1 MRDGAQQYMDYY
13 QIISS
18 NFQST
23 IETIAASVDTLA
35 EPVNRASELM
45 VRALLADRKII
56 TCGNG
61 VDGALAQLFA
71 CNLLSRFEHDR
82 PALPALALNS
92 DGTSLTAIAETGGLN
107 DIYSRQLRA
116 LGQPGD
122 VLLCISSAGEANN
135 LLRATQAA
143 HERNM
148 GVVALSNATDSE
160 LGTLLHPEDVEIRI
174 DSLRRPRVVE
184 LHTMTLNCLCEL
196 IEHSLFG
203 SYNQD

>member
-1 MRDGAQQYMDYY
+1 MDYY

-18 NFQST
+18 NFQGT

-56 TCGNG
+56 ACGNG
-61 VDGALAQLFA
+61 VDGTLAQLFA

-82 PALPALALNS
+82 PALPAIAINS
-92 DGTSLTAIAETGGLN
+92 DGAGLTAIADTGGFN
-107 DIYSRQLRA
+107 DIYSRQIRA
-116 LGQPGD
+116 LGQAGD

-135 LLRATQAA
+135 LLRAAQAA

-148 GVVALSNATDSE
+148 EVVALSNATDSE
-160 LGTLLHPEDVEIRI
+160 FGTLLQSEDVEICI

-184 LHTMTLNCLCEL
+184 LHTMTINCLCEL

-203 SYNQD
+203 SYSQD

>member
-1 MRDGAQQYMDYY
+1 MDYY
-13 QIISS
+13 QIISG
-18 NFQST
+18 NFQDT
-23 IETIAASVDTLA
+23 IETIATSVDTLA
-35 EPVNRASELM
+35 EPVSRASQLM
-45 VRALLADRKII
+45 VRALLGDRKII
-56 TCGNG
+56 ACGNG
-61 VDGALAQLFA
+61 ADGALAQLFA

-82 PALPALALNS
+82 PALPALALSS
-92 DGTSLTAIAETGGLN
+92 DGASLTAIADTGGLN

-116 LGQPGD
+116 LGQEGD

-135 LLRATQAA
+135 LLRAVQAA

-148 GVVALSNATDSE
+148 EVVALSNATDSE
-160 LGTLLHPEDVEIRI
+160 LGTLLQSEDVEIRI

-203 SYNQD
+203 SYQE

>member
-1 MRDGAQQYMDYY
+1 MDYY
-13 QIISS
+13 QSISN

-23 IETIAASVDTLA
+23 IETIAGSVDTLA
-35 EPVNRASELM
+35 EPVGLACELM
-45 VRALLADRKII
+45 VRALLEDRKII

-92 DGTSLTAIAETGGLN
+92 DGAGLTAIAHSGGLN

-135 LLRATQAA
+135 LLRAVQAA
-143 HERNM
+143 HEREM
-148 GVVALSNATDSE
+148 SVVALSNATDGE
-160 LGTLLHPEDVEIRI
+160 LGTLLHAEDVEIRI

-184 LHTMTLNCLCEL
+184 LHTMTLHCLCEL

-203 SYNQD
+203 SYAAD

>member
-1 MRDGAQQYMDYY
+1 MDYY
-13 QIISS
+13 QIISN

-23 IETIAASVDTLA
+23 IETIALSVDMLA
-35 EPVNRASELM
+35 EPIGLASELM
-45 VRALLADRKII
+45 VKSLLEEHKII

-61 VDGALAQLFA
+61 VDGTLAQLFA

-82 PALPALALNS
+82 PALPALALNNN
-92 DGTSLTAIAETGGLN
+92 GTGLTAIAQTSGLN

-122 VLLCISSAGEANN
+122 VLLCVSSTGETNN
-135 LLRATQAA
+135 LLRAVQAA
-143 HERNM
+143 HERDM
-148 GVVALSNATDSE
+148 AVVVLSSTIDGE
-160 LGTLLHPEDVEIRI
+160 LGTLLHQEDVEIRV

-184 LHTMTLNCLCEL
+184 LHTMTIHCLCEL

-203 SYNQD
+203 SYNHD

>member
-1 MRDGAQQYMDYY
+1 MDYY
-13 QIISS
+13 EIISS

-23 IETIAASVDTLA
+23 IETIAVSVDTLA
-35 EPVNRASELM
+35 EPVGLASQLM
-45 VRALLADRKII
+45 VRALLEDRKIMA
-56 TCGNG
+56 CGNG

-71 CNLLSRFEHDR
+71 ANLLSRFEHDR

-92 DGTSLTAIAETGGLN
+92 DGASLTAIAHTGGLN

-116 LGQPGD
+116 LGQAGD

-135 LLRATQAA
+135 LLRAVQAA
-143 HERNM
+143 HERGM
-148 GVVALSNATDSE
+148 AVVALSNATDGE
-160 LGTLLHPEDVEIRI
+160 LGTLLQQGDVEIRI

-203 SYNQD
+203 SH